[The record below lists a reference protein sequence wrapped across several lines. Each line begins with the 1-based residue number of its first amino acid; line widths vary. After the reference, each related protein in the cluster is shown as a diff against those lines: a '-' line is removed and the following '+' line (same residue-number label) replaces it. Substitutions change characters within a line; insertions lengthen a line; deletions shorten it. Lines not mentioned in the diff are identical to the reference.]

1 MFILIAGATFVA
13 GWAAGYLAT
22 RQLVKQELNQVRSRI
37 DELEARPTASPSA
50 AATVAVTPEPARP
63 AAAATAPQAAAQ
75 PPVSPARA
83 PEIEEGI
90 TPEILMVISAAVAAF
105 LGKKARV
112 RRARQLPYPGVS
124 PWAQQGRV
132 FIQAS
137 HNLNR

>member
-1 MFILIAGATFVA
+1 MLVLIAGATFVA

-22 RQLVKQELNQVRSRI
+22 RKLVKQELNQVRSRI
-37 DELEARPTASPSA
+37 DELEARPAVPPA
-50 AATVAVTPEPARP
+50 AAMVAVTPEPAK
-63 AAAATAPQAAAQ
+63 AATAQTPQPAAQ
-75 PPVSPARA
+75 PPVSSAPV

-90 TPEILMVISAAVAAF
+90 TPEILMVLSAAVAAF

-112 RRARQLPYPGVS
+112 RRARQMPYPGVS